1 MNMTVRFLEERIA
14 SPQYSRV
21 DPAVQGRAAL

>member
-1 MNMTVRFLEERIA
+1 MNMTVRFLEELVA

-21 DPAVQGRAAL
+21 VPAAQGRAAL